1 MQNDAN
7 KEINNSES
15 KKVNRLLVIILS
27 VLLLVLLLGWAVSTV
42 LEIEMMKALA
52 FVVLGAVGAAIALLM
67 AGIS

>member
-7 KEINNSES
+7 KEIHNSES